1 MPHNLQVEVMGC
13 GDAYDAQH
21 TNASIMV
28 TEAGYQLLVDCGPT
42 VPARLFAT
50 PGYAESLDAIYLTH
64 SHPDHCL
71 GLTSLLNW
79 MDTLGRKRPLTLIAQ
94 RQQWPVIEPLLAYA
108 HWPQPA
114 LGFTLERLN
123 SESLSSLGPWQVQ
136 TATTR
141 HGAPNRSLHLTA
153 RCGHQLF
160 YSGDGLLSAQ
170 GEQLAARSDWVFA
183 ECETLTAHPSHGSW
197 QDIAPLARKA
207 GSEWRLYHIDPAIRA
222 QLSDCVAAIDN
233 LSLAKDGEVLTRQES
248 ASRADQ

>member
-1 MPHNLQVEVMGC
+1 MPHKLQVEVMGC

-50 PGYAESLDAIYLTH
+50 PGHAKSLEAIYLTH

-123 SESLSSLGPWQVQ
+123 SESLSQLGPWQVQ

-141 HGAPNRSLHLTA
+141 HGAPNRSLHLTS
-153 RCGHQLF
+153 GDEHQLF

-170 GEQLAARSDWVFA
+170 GEQLAARSDWVFV

-197 QDIAPLARKA
+197 QDIARLTRKA